1 MKYDFAV
8 LGANGMQGKIA
19 ARDLLENG
27 HSVLLC
33 ANDDFRLGK
42 LLKDKRAAFALIDLQ
57 KMGPVK
63 RLIKESG
70 ASVVINCAIADF
82 NMAVTEMCLALGVNF
97 LDMGSYEK
105 VTHKQFALDNAF
117 KKKDIIGIT
126 GVGSTP
132 GINNVMLRYAR
143 PKFDSIHTV
152 HLGYAWKSNMPV
164 FVPPFSIA
172 AIAWEF
178 SAETPKILEN
188 GRFVEKRP
196 TDCKFDY
203 NYRGIGRQ
211 KTYYTAHSEYPTMYK
226 YLKDMGIRNIAV
238 CLSFP
243 KHSRETMEKLIELG
257 FTKWDDPVKV
267 DGRMIDPIDFTEA
280 LLRRLPI
287 PKGYKERENIWIK
300 IFGAK
305 DGKKKRIDMDMI
317 VETLSGWED
326 ATCNI
331 DTGMPASIMAQ
342 MIKDGRIAE
351 HGVFSPEFV
360 VPPEPFFEELAKRKI
375 LIYENGKLV
384 TGSK

>member
-1 MKYDFAV
+1 MRYDFAV
-8 LGANGMQGKIA
+8 IGANGIQGRIVAK
-19 ARDLLENG
+19 DLLESG

-33 ANDDFRLGK
+33 ANDDYKLGK
-42 LLKDKRAAFALIDLQ
+42 LLKNERAGFALIDLR
-57 KMGPVK
+57 KMKPVK
-63 RLIKESG
+63 RIIKKSG
-70 ASVVINCAIADF
+70 ASIVVNCAITDF
-82 NMAVTEMCLALGVNF
+82 NMAVTEMCLSLGKSF
-97 LDMGSYEK
+97 LDMGSYED
-105 VTHKQFALDNAF
+105 VTYKQFALSDAF
-117 KKKDIIGIT
+117 KKKKIVGIT

-178 SAETPKILEN
+178 SVEKPKILEN

-196 TDCKFDY
+196 TDCKFNY

-226 YLKDMGIRNIAV
+226 YLKDTGIKNIAV

-243 KHSRETMEKLIELG
+243 KHSREIMEKLIELG
-257 FTKWDDPVKV
+257 FTKWDDPIKV
-267 DGRMIDPIDFTEA
+267 DGHMIDPIDFTEA
-280 LLRRLPI
+280 LLRRRPI

-300 IFGAK
+300 IFGTK

-317 VETLSGWED
+317 VETLPGWED
-326 ATCNI
+326 ATCNV

-342 MIKDGRIAE
+342 MIKDGRIADR
-351 HGVFSPEFV
+351 GVFSPEFV
-360 VPPEPFFEELAKRKI
+360 VPPELFFEELGKRKI
-375 LIYENGKLV
+375 WVYENGRLINNK
-384 TGSK
+384 